1 MADVKKIATRE
12 GYSDTLV
19 ELCGE
24 IPNLYV
30 FDADL
35 AGATK
40 TGKVKKAYPDRFFDC
55 GIAEQNM
62 MCIAAGEDHE
72 LHGLPHSVHD
82 PIDGRRSHEG
92 IG

>member
-19 ELCGE
+19 ELAGE

-40 TGKVKKAYPDRFFDC
+40 TSKEGQ
-55 GIAEQNM
+55 E
-62 MCIAAGEDHE
+62 
-72 LHGLPHSVHD
+72 GLSRQ
-82 PIDGRRSHEG
+82 IF
-92 IG
+92 